1 MTLDLS
7 SLIDP
12 RAVADRALMGL
23 NSLEEE
29 VLLGLCLEE
38 TGACLPLT
46 RDGRLARDAFGDH
59 LVLEM
64 VGTTRTGARMRVPSH
79 PCLDRDGAP
88 TASVYRAL
96 AFMGLVRDSGG
107 RCAWVPTST
116 GRAVAAEL

>member
-1 MTLDLS
+1 MHFSPQTLLEGALVATP
-7 SLIDP
+7 SL
-12 RAVADRALMGL
+12 VGL

-29 VLLGLCLEE
+29 VLLGLCMEE
-38 TGACLPLT
+38 AGAALPLT
-46 RDGRLARDAFGDH
+46 PDGRLAREAFGDH

-64 VGTTRTGARMRVPSH
+64 VGTTRAGARMRVPSH
-79 PCLDRDGAP
+79 PCLDPDGAP

-107 RCAWVPTST
+107 PCAWVPTST